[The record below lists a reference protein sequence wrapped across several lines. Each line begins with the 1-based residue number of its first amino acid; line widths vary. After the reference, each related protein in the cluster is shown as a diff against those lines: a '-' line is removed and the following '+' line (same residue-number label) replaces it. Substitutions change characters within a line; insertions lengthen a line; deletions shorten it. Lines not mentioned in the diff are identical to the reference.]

1 MTYQSILSVITALL
15 LLKLLEIKRGIFLLY
30 YAWFLESENL
40 DKISKRDYDGL
51 NESLVE
57 SYHSQAFC
65 FDARKDYFQTFF
77 SIFNIIKS
85 LFNSLQILGLSKSF
99 LAGWERR
106 KSSLVLLIEDTK
118 HVKNNWRGKYSASK
132 KRGVY
137 KGAWVNGTHTKK
149 KIQSNKGFK
158 KEIVLFLIKLI
169 FKINRTFRKREE
181 FHFTWV
187 FSRREAHICGS
198 LQHLEDFIFE
208 SFTWYL
214 PSIYILREISLTKKN
229 LQRIQRQIKDNVLP
243 FTGSSR

>member
-1 MTYQSILSVITALL
+1 MTYQSILSLITALL
-15 LLKLLEIKRGIFLLY
+15 LLKLLEIKRDIFLLY

-85 LFNSLQILGLSKSF
+85 LFNLLQILGLSKSF

-118 HVKNNWRGKYSASK
+118 HVKNNWRGKYSTSK

-137 KGAWVNGTHTKK
+137 KGAWVNGTHTEK

-181 FHFTWV
+181 FDFTWV
-187 FSRREAHICGS
+187 FREAHIYDS
-198 LQHLEDFIFE
+198 LQHLEDFILE

-214 PSIYILREISLTKKN
+214 RSIYILWEFSLTKNN